1 MNITPDT
8 NIKLLKCPLELDN
21 KNQITFSNATSQY
34 NYFNSLPSLEVEG
47 SYYQRK
53 DSSIYYPDLFDN
65 LLEYN
70 YCMYQNSNYSNK
82 WFYAFITDMEY
93 ISDNCTRIE
102 IDTDVFQTWQFDLEY
117 KDSFIVR
124 EHTNNDTIGENL
136 VEEDLNTGEV
146 TALTEVFDDTGYN
159 ITGAWIGVLCD
170 YDPEIDSQVTGCIPV
185 TGATFSTRLFLFEY
199 SLDSNYDGGIM
210 DFMHFIKYVTEKK
223 GADQIRD
230 CFMIPNLAVDTN
242 NLRQVEITYQV
253 DFITNVTGNVP
264 VVKSFSTFRYYTPK
278 NASLYSKVSSRPIP
292 KPYGTYVDYVPKNN
306 KCYTYPYS
314 FLRVSNNIGNVRDY
328 RWENFPDTIPEFKT
342 ALTIS
347 VGMSGLLYPENYKGI
362 EDNVDEGLP
371 LAKYPSVNWSTD
383 AYTNWLTQQG
393 VNIPMNILGS
403 LIGVGGS
410 SANIIG
416 SQPQPKASNQV
427 GAINTM
433 TNFAGE
439 VINEIKNFHAAAIA
453 PNIGSNANTGDVIFA
468 TGGNGFRY
476 QYMRVKKEYLII
488 IDNYF
493 SMFGYKTNKL
503 KLPNITGRSNWNYVE
518 TREINIIADI
528 PQRDLDTIKNMFNSG
543 LTLWHTTSHF
553 LDYSQNNT
561 IVS

>member
-8 NIKLLKCPLELDN
+8 NIRLLKCPLQLDN

-34 NYFNSLPSLEVEG
+34 NYFSSLPYLEVEA

-53 DSSIYYPDLFDN
+53 DSSIYYPDIFDN
-65 LLEYN
+65 LVEYN

-82 WFYAFITDMEY
+82 WYYAFITDMEY
-93 ISDNCTRIE
+93 ISDSCTRIE
-102 IDTDVFQTWQFDLEY
+102 IETDVFQTWQHDLDY
-117 KDSFIVR
+117 KESFVVR
-124 EHTNNDTIGENL
+124 EHTNDDTIGENL

-146 TALTEVFDDTGYN
+146 YAGAEIFDDTGYN
-159 ITGAWIGVLCD
+159 ITNSWIGVLCD
-170 YDPEIDSQVTGCIPV
+170 YDPEIDAQVTGCLPV
-185 TGATFSTRLFLFEY
+185 TGATFSTRLFLFQY
-199 SLDSNYDGGIM
+199 SLDNNYDGGIM

-230 CFMIPNLAVDTN
+230 AFIIPNLAVDTN

-253 DFITNVTGNVP
+253 EFIYNIIGNVP
-264 VVKSFSTFRYYTPK
+264 QVKSYSTFRYYTPK
-278 NASLYSKVSSRPIP
+278 NATLYSKVSSRPVP

-306 KCYTYPYS
+306 KCYTWPYC
-314 FLRVSNNIGNVRDY
+314 FLRVSNNIGNVRDF
-328 RWENFPDTIPEFKT
+328 RWEDFPDTIPNFKT

-347 VGMSGLLYPENYKGI
+347 VGMSGLLYPERYKGI
-362 EDNVDEGLP
+362 ENNVDEGLP
-371 LAKYPSVNWSTD
+371 LSKYPSVNWSTD

-410 SANIIG
+410 SANII
-416 SQPQPKASNQV
+416 SAQPQEKQLTKASVV
-427 GAINTM
+427 GTLN
-433 TNFAGE
+433 NFAGE
-439 VINEIKNFHAAAIA
+439 VMSEIKNFHSAAIA
-453 PNIGSNANTGDVIFA
+453 PNIGSNANTGDVMFA

-476 QYMRVKKEYLII
+476 QYMRVKKEYLIM

-493 SMFGYKTNKL
+493 TMFGYKTNKL
-503 KLPNITGRSNWNYVE
+503 KVPNINGRSNWNYVE
-518 TREINIIADI
+518 TREVNILADI
-528 PQRDLDTIKNMFNSG
+528 PERDLETIKNMFNNG
-543 LTLWHTTSHF
+543 ITLWHTTSHF
-553 LDYSQNNT
+553 LDYSQTNS